1 MSHSPFIKS
10 FVSLLCFAAL
20 YGGVDA
26 VRAADH
32 GDAPNVA
39 GDQACDL
46 GDVYFFLDPND
57 NTQAVLIM
65 TVRGM
70 VHGLTATQANK
81 PRVPSPW
88 RNITDWCPGTSQS
101 SGSPEDSGQMA
112 GADGPLGE
120 LRTGGRWG
128 VLLPSFCG
136 YPIRNCWLVP
146 APQSY
151 CWIAA
156 PLVVLR

>member
-1 MSHSPFIKS
+1 
-10 FVSLLCFAAL
+10 
-20 YGGVDA
+20 
-26 VRAADH
+26 
-32 GDAPNVA
+32 
-39 GDQACDL
+39 
-46 GDVYFFLDPND
+46 
-57 NTQAVLIM
+57 M

-70 VHGLTATQANK
+70 VHGLTATQANR

-88 RNITDWCPGTSQS
+88 RNITETGVRALRNP
-101 SGSPEDSGQMA
+101 PVHLNDSGQMA
-112 GADGPLGE
+112 GAGGPLGE

-156 PLVVLR
+156 PLVVL